1 MILLTDAAQ
10 DQIIKLSREAR
21 KLGIRLKVFSGGCS
35 GYIYKFSVVED
46 IAEDEDKDVIIGAAG
61 AAMFIDH
68 DTAEKI
74 NGSTIDYV
82 KDIMSEQFVVTNPDS
97 ACCGCGKSFS

>member
-46 IAEDEDKDVIIGAAG
+46 TIEDEDKDVIIGAAG

-68 DTAEKI
+68 ETAEKI